1 MLSAFGIGK
10 AAKKI
15 PKPKKEQIDPI
26 DRILG
31 KADFS
36 PKVGSAVPIGKTRDY
51 TSTEG
56 LTQEQFTTADLT
68 T

>member
-1 MLSAFGIGK
+1 MLSMLGIGK
-10 AAKKI
+10 AKKKI
-15 PKPKKEQIDPI
+15 PVPQKQVDPI

-36 PKVGSAVPIGKTRDY
+36 PKVGSSVPIGKTRDY

-56 LTQEQFTTADLT
+56 LDKAQFTTADLT